1 MVSGLRIYSHHTSYP
16 MAPFPNWQFLLIPEG
31 ADNADPILVA
41 TARKT
46 RHGKTKYLIGVR
58 GCIDCEILAIQ

>member
-1 MVSGLRIYSHHTSYP
+1 